1 MNPQLTSPSEVR
13 ALLAELGHRPNR
25 GLGQNYL
32 IDANIL
38 DGIVQAAE
46 LEVGDCVLEVGPG
59 LGALTERILP
69 HVAELTCIEKDET
82 MAAYLRKRLEGVSLL
97 ESDALNVDLS
107 QLFLGG
113 VNKVVANL
121 PYSVASRLMVEMAE
135 SENRPALMCLTIQK
149 EVADRLTAEAG
160 SRAYGVLSVLMGLF
174 YSCRL
179 VKKVSPT
186 CFLPPPKVW
195 SAVVRLER
203 REALVEDSAEYVRV
217 KRLVKHCFSQRRKQ
231 LSTSLKHMGISSP
244 SEVLDR
250 VNVLGSERPER
261 LEPAVWVALVR
272 AIQARGERA

>member
-1 MNPQLTSPSEVR
+1 MNPRLTSPNEVR

-46 LEVGDCVLEVGPG
+46 LEAGDCVLEVGPG
-59 LGALTERILP
+59 LGALTERIFP

-82 MAAYLRKRLEGVSLL
+82 MAAYLRKRIGGVSLL
-97 ESDALNVDLS
+97 ESDALDVDLS
-107 QLFLGG
+107 QLFSDG

-121 PYSVASRLMVEMAE
+121 PYSVASRLMVKMAE
-135 SENRPALMCLTIQK
+135 CENRPALMCLTVQK

-195 SAVVRLER
+195 SAVVRLDR
-203 REALVEDSAEYVRV
+203 REALVEESGEYVRV

-244 SEVLDR
+244 NEVLDR
-250 VNVLGSERPER
+250 VNVGGSERPER
-261 LEPAVWVALVR
+261 LEPAVWVALAR
-272 AIQARGERA
+272 AIQARGERV

>member
-1 MNPQLTSPSEVR
+1 M
-13 ALLAELGHRPNR
+13 
-25 GLGQNYL
+25 
-32 IDANIL
+32 
-38 DGIVQAAE
+38 
-46 LEVGDCVLEVGPG
+46 
-59 LGALTERILP
+59 LP

-195 SAVVRLER
+195 SAVV
-203 REALVEDSAEYVRV
+203 

-261 LEPAVWVALVR
+261 LEPAVWVALAR